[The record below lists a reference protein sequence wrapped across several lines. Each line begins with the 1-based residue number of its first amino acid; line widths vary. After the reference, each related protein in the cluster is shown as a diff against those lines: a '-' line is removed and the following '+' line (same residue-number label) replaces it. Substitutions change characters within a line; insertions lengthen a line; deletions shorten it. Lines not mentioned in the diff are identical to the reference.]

1 MKAVK
6 LDINYTEYSSAE
18 EMNPQDRQLVEAA
31 IEAQKGSYA
40 PYSRFNVGAALR
52 LEDGTIVKGANQEN
66 AAFPSGLC
74 AERSAIFAAQSMQ
87 PHLSITTLAI
97 AARNDSGF
105 ILTPI
110 TPCGACRQV
119 ILEMEDRYNRPIR
132 ILLYG
137 ENGVYEL
144 SSVKD
149 LLPLSFVDANMK
161 F

>member
-1 MKAVK
+1 MKEFKIEVNVK
-6 LDINYTEYSSAE
+6 VYQYDELSVEDKE
-18 EMNPQDRQLVEAA
+18 LVERAKDA
-31 IEAQKGSYA
+31 TRHSYA
-40 PYSRFNVGAALR
+40 RYSRFYVGAALR
-52 LEDGTIVKGANQEN
+52 LEDGTIQ
-66 AAFPSGLC
+66 
-74 AERSAIFAAQSMQ
+74 IAAQSMQ

>member
-1 MKAVK
+1 MKEFKIEVNVK
-6 LDINYTEYSSAE
+6 VYQYDELSVEDKE
-18 EMNPQDRQLVEAA
+18 LVERAKDA
-31 IEAQKGSYA
+31 TRHSYA
-40 PYSRFNVGAALR
+40 RYSRFYVGAALR
-52 LEDGTIVKGANQEN
+52 LEDGTIQIGANQEN

-74 AERSAIFAAQSMQ
+74 AERSAIFAAQSML

-149 LLPLSFVDANMK
+149 LLPLSFVDADMK